1 MLRVAIIGATGYTGA
16 ELLRLL
22 IRHPKVCLTAVTSEK
37 QAGVP
42 IAHVFPHIYKAPD
55 LICESFDLEVLSQKA
70 DFFFLALPHTKG
82 MGIVE
87 PLIKKGKKVVDLS
100 ADFRLQD
107 PDLYARWYK
116 TPHEKPA
123 LLKKAAYGL
132 PEIHRDKIKQS
143 DLVANPGC
151 YPTAALLGLAPLLK
165 DLLIDPS
172 SIIIDAKSGVSG
184 SGRNP
189 QLTTLFSEANEALF
203 AYKVL
208 DHRHQPE
215 INQEVSALAGT
226 PFSVTLVPHL
236 VPMTRGIL
244 ATIYAKMTSQ
254 ISSKNL
260 REQFRS
266 FYKTEAFVRILPE
279 GTWPNTGNVRGSN
292 VCHIGMTVDQDSER
306 VIVITAIDNLV
317 KGASGQALQN
327 MNLMMGFEESLSLHD
342 SALFP

>member
-22 IRHPKVCLTAVTSEK
+22 NRHPKVILSAVTSERQVGK
-37 QAGVP
+37 P
-42 IAHVFPHIYKAPD
+42 IAQLFPHIYNAPD
-55 LICESFDLEVLSQKA
+55 LICESFDLEALSQKA

-82 MGIVE
+82 MGIVD
-87 PLIKKGKKVVDLS
+87 PLIENGKKVVDLS
-100 ADFRLQD
+100 ADFRLRD
-107 PDLYARWYK
+107 PDLYARWYN
-116 TPHEKPA
+116 TPHEKPV
-123 LLKKAAYGL
+123 LLKKSVYGL
-132 PEIHRDKIKQS
+132 PEIYRDQIKQS

-165 DLLIDPS
+165 NFWIDPS
-172 SIIIDAKSGVSG
+172 SIIIDAKSGISG

-189 QLTTLFSEANEALF
+189 QLPTLFSEANESLS

-208 DHRHQPE
+208 NHRHQPE
-215 INQEVSALAGT
+215 IDQEVSALAGSS
-226 PFSVTLVPHL
+226 FSVTFVPHL

-244 ATIYAKMTSQ
+244 TTIYAKMTSS
-254 ISSKNL
+254 INSRNL
-260 REQFRS
+260 REQFLS
-266 FYKTEAFVRILPE
+266 FYKTEPFIRILPE

-292 VCHIGMTVDQDSER
+292 VCHIGITVDQDSER
-306 VIVITAIDNLV
+306 VIVVTAIDNLV